1 MEKGK
6 GKNKDKTGGESTEP
20 DQGALVIRHPNPR
33 TSIDMYVTHLLS
45 GILRANYNLVVV
57 IANSCFSNYMS
68 VPGRRREWLS
78 WLNRVFVQCF

>member
-1 MEKGK
+1 MKKGK

-45 GILRANYNLVVV
+45 GILRANL
-57 IANSCFSNYMS
+57 NSRCCHCKLLFENYMS

-78 WLNRVFVQCF
+78 W